1 VPWLLLACQI
11 NVTLQ
16 HPFYIVPALTAS
28 NIYEG
33 LVEQWFFDIIS
44 KTENNT
50 VDATVVAKKSVGERR
65 VYGRKCQS
73 IFCSQL
79 TKGRHLAFG

>member
-1 VPWLLLACQI
+1 
-11 NVTLQ
+11 LQ
-16 HPFYIVPALTAS
+16 HPFYIVPALTAP

-44 KTENNT
+44 KTKNNT
-50 VDATVVAKKSVGERR
+50 VDATVGVEKSVGKGR
-65 VYGRKCQS
+65 VFGRKCQS
-73 IFCSQL
+73 IYCSQL